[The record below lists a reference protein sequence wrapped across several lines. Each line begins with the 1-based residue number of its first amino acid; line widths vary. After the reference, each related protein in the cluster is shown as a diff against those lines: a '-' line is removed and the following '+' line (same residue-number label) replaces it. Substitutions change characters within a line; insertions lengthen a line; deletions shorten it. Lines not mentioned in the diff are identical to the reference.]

1 MSRCIGILTA
11 GGDSPGINAAIR
23 AVGRALERNNIH
35 LLGFRDG
42 FEGIAFDKCDYLDHN
57 TYSGILTKGGTILGT
72 SRNKPHKMPVGKKII
87 DMTDAI
93 VDTYKR
99 RQLEG
104 LICIGGGG
112 THKSALRLQEKGLN
126 IITMPKTIDN
136 DLAGTDTS
144 IGYDTAIEIATNAV
158 DSLHSTASS
167 HKRIMIVEVMGHRAG
182 WLTLASGIAG
192 GADVILIP
200 EIPYDLEKVSEAITR
215 RSREGKRFSIV
226 PVAEGSM
233 SVEFAARYH
242 ALEERKNKASTREE
256 REQLKLEDEALWR
269 EHAGQSL
276 RIAQQLEQMTGLESR
291 VTILG
296 HLQRGGFPSAA
307 DRLLA
312 TRLGVVCAE
321 NILKGNY
328 GRMMSVQG
336 ECIVPVPIE
345 SVAGR
350 VKYVPMDDILL
361 KAARDTDTCL
371 GD

>member
-1 MSRCIGILTA
+1 MNKCIGILTA

-23 AVGRALERNNIH
+23 SVGRALERENIH

-42 FEGIAFDKCDYLDHN
+42 FEGIAFDKCEYLNQN

-112 THKSALRLQEKGLN
+112 THKSALRLLEQGLN
-126 IITMPKTIDN
+126 VITMPKTIDN
-136 DLAGTDTS
+136 DLAGTDNS
-144 IGYDTAIEIATNAV
+144 IGYDTAIQIATNAI

-167 HKRIMIVEVMGHRAG
+167 HKRIIILEVMGHRAG
-182 WLTLASGIAG
+182 WLTLASGVAG
-192 GADVILIP
+192 GADVIMIP
-200 EIPYDLEKVSEAITR
+200 EIPYDLEKVAEAITR
-215 RSREGKRFSIV
+215 RSRQGKRFSIV
-226 PVAEGSM
+226 PVAEGAM
-233 SVEFAARYH
+233 PVAMAKRYH
-242 ALEERKNKASTREE
+242 ELLQKKDQASSRGDRDKVKAELD
-256 REQLKLEDEALWR
+256 QLWQ
-269 EHAGQSL
+269 EHTGHSM
-276 RIAQQLEQMTGLESR
+276 RIARELETLTGLESR

-321 NILKGNY
+321 NIFKGNY
-328 GRMMSVQG
+328 GKMMSVQG
-336 ECIVPVPIE
+336 ENIVPVAID

-350 VKYVPMDDILL
+350 VKYVPLDDLL
-361 KAARDTDTCL
+361 VKAARDTDTCL